1 MAEDPDPPR
10 KFYGLKAREFERVNK
25 PESDT
30 PGMNVEEHLRAAA
43 APPRRREPPLA
54 TTPAEN
60 DVHDLLRQNV
70 ERERAAGLD
79 RLKSMPRRRSRR
91 KRDYLI
97 LLLLGAGGFGYFFL
111 TELKDGNAAVLA
123 FSGGGLIFYVIGVT
137 WIMWGVMSDY

>member
-1 MAEDPDPPR
+1 MPDDPDPPR

-25 PESDT
+25 PEPDA
-30 PGMNVEEHLRAAA
+30 PGMNVEDHFRAAA

-79 RLKSMPRRRSRR
+79 RLKSMEPRQSRR
-91 KRDYLI
+91 KRDFLM
-97 LLLLGAGGFGYFFL
+97 LLAAGNGVLLG
-111 TELKDGNAAVLA
+111 VLA
-123 FSGGGLIFYVIGVT
+123 FGLSEGNAFIMGSAGAGMLLFTIGVT